1 MDSLKIAGVGFAAV
15 RPNRTLGGSFPHNV
29 CLHSKV
35 ICFKNCSGWNIGRRK
50 QRRTQYYLTPR
61 VHCKFWNRQKK
72 NKSINLSDTNYSNEN
87 NWSCKQQNDNATEF
101 LLPPW
106 SDIVVWKL
114 RQNQEGG
121 EGIIPLPPFSS
132 CN

>member
-1 MDSLKIAGVGFAAV
+1 MSVYTAKLYALKTAV
-15 RPNRTLGGSFPHNV
+15 DEILEEGSKGEHNIIWLPECTV
-29 CLHSKV
+29 NFEITK
-35 ICFKNCSGWNIGRRK
+35 KR
-50 QRRTQYYLTPR
+50 
-61 VHCKFWNRQKK
+61 KK